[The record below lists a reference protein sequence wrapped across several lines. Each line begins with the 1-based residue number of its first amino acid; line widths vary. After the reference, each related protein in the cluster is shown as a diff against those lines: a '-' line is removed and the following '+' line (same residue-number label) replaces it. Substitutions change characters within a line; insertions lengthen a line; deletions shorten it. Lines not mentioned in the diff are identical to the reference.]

1 MVFCE
6 VKFDGN
12 PNGVYYS
19 GQTLCGVIEITND
32 KPRKIKALTLRIE
45 GYAKVCERNDFITE
59 NQN

>member
-19 GQTLCGVIEITND
+19 GQTLSGVIEITND
-32 KPRKIKALTLRIE
+32 KPRKLKAMTLRIE
-45 GYAKVCERNDFITE
+45 GYAKVDFTI
-59 NQN
+59 